1 MPTKPKT
8 FSMHWGSGVIAEE
21 ARFES
26 EYHVPCIQLMEYTEG
41 EAAGSMSVRF
51 CTYSHRGSFQRSP
64 LIVNEEDIAGLRAA
78 LGKTPR
84 LQALL
89 RRLVE

>member
-41 EAAGSMSVRF
+41 EAAGSVSVRF

>member
-1 MPTKPKT
+1 
-8 FSMHWGSGVIAEE
+8 MHWGSGVIAEE

-64 LIVNEEDIAGLRAA
+64 LIVNEEDIGGLRAA
-78 LGKTPR
+78 LEKTPR

>member
-41 EAAGSMSVRF
+41 EAAGSVSVRF

-78 LGKTPR
+78 LEKTPR